1 MSILPFPLRA
11 CAFAALRLG
20 TAALL
25 AAPSL
30 GASAA
35 PPPRGRLEPA
45 FGVTP
50 GGFVWTVEP
59 GTRRLVLRDPE
70 GSERA
75 VFPLGDEGHV
85 LGVADSG
92 ARVTAPTPDGFRRG
106 LARTGEER
114 QVEARYVFRFA
125 DGSVRASTAT
135 TALRGSVPAFFGD
148 EAWLLRRDRGRFRVV
163 RIAPDGETPVGTISE
178 ASVKQRVGRP
188 SGPSLF
194 AGPGGV
200 AALFPGTRGEAAV
213 RLDRPDTLYVPDPL
227 EACGEGRTRLVLPQA
242 EGVLLVS
249 VRTAPWQDEG
259 DQGQPL
265 AVAEVVD
272 DAGRLLKSVALGPWN
287 ELFPLPDGG
296 LLGLD
301 GRESA
306 RFDDRFA
313 EISRTVMPLEEGSD
327 PAAAARVVEQLRRLE
342 RLGPSATGAD
352 WAELAILPGAP
363 ASRYLDR
370 AMSDP
375 ARALGRLGRVAD
387 GEPAALEA
395 AKAIPLLLGALRPD
409 ARSALL
415 AQLRER
421 AEAGAPAWLRRSA
434 AWALLSASPS
444 EAPPW
449 ALPAVAEAIASGAG
463 AETSSLPD
471 EAYSLELAE
480 VVTAVDRARVERIL
494 QERPEAAEGLLAGN
508 LEEALSGSFDELRF
522 HAPARR
528 FARTLLDCT
537 AGPPSATGLLAL
549 ARVSEAALEAS
560 PSPAGLA
567 RGDAE
572 SVGALEARGGLAA
585 DLLAAQGSP
594 DAGLRSSAVAL
605 GPLVGLRLD
614 PVRFRTDVLK
624 RPHLGAFAFLGLVGD
639 RSLPPRAWVGLF
651 TELFTSARAASRD
664 PSACALSGSPVL
676 QADGA
681 SSLDRYCNLFAI
693 VHFAAL
699 DLGDD
704 EDPAFVSRERIGLLG
719 EFARSA
725 SAPPELRL
733 DLKLGRALRGTA
745 SEDEVIEILG
755 ERELAVVFRRVVLG
769 KLPAGSSRL
778 SGFLEHELSSG
789 RLAPSERGVWLD
801 ALARL
806 DAAAGDRVAAEA
818 WTRGLVP
825 LDADDG
831 DAGAFARALD
841 PERVRVSEPL
851 RAALRRARD
860 FPAVSLEAAI
870 ALARA
875 ADPGSAGPLVQALLE
890 TCPACQTPAA
900 LAALFGPLGEEGL
913 EALGS
918 LAGAT
923 LPFGVSPLEALFELD
938 AVRAQ
943 ELGRSRLSA
952 SLARGCVPEPLLP
965 TLLAHGLDPF
975 PDLLSALE
983 ARGCDRARLRP
994 GEPVAA
1000 GIARPA
1006 RTETGR
1012 AARQALDSAGSPSC
1026 RAALASLLGIDAD
1039 DREPAPAEGPEHQ

>member
-1 MSILPFPLRA
+1 M
-11 CAFAALRLG
+11 
-20 TAALL
+20 
-25 AAPSL
+25 
-30 GASAA
+30 
-35 PPPRGRLEPA
+35 
-45 FGVTP
+45 TP

-59 GTRRLVLRDPE
+59 IARRLVLRDPE

-92 ARVTAPTPDGFRRG
+92 ARVTAPTADGFRRG
-106 LARTGEER
+106 VARTGEER
-114 QVEARYVFRFA
+114 QVEAHYVFRFA
-125 DGSVRASTAT
+125 DGSVRTTAAT
-135 TALRGSVPAFFGD
+135 TALRGSEPAFFGD
-148 EAWLLRRDRGRFRVV
+148 EVWLLRRDLGRFRVV
-163 RIAPDGETPVGTISE
+163 LVSPDGEVPVGTISE
-178 ASVKQRVGRP
+178 TAVKQRVGRP
-188 SGPSLF
+188 SGPSLY

-200 AALFPGTRGEAAV
+200 AVLFPGTRGDAAV
-213 RLDRPDTLYVPDPL
+213 RLDHPETLYLPDPL
-227 EACGEGRTRLVLPQA
+227 EACGEGRARLVLPHA
-242 EGVLLVS
+242 EGMLFVS
-249 VRTAPWQDEG
+249 LRTAPWQDEG
-259 DQGQPL
+259 NQGEPL

-272 DAGRLLKSVALGPWN
+272 DAGRLLRSVALGPWN
-287 ELFPLPDGG
+287 EVLPLPDGG

-301 GRESA
+301 GRESV
-306 RFDDRFA
+306 RFDDRFT
-313 EISRTVMPLEEGSD
+313 EVSRTVMPLEEGSD

-342 RLGPSATGAD
+342 RLGARAMGAD

-363 ASRYLDR
+363 ASKYLDR
-370 AMSDP
+370 AMTDP
-375 ARALGRLGRVAD
+375 GGAFERLGRVAD

-395 AKAIPLLLGALRPD
+395 AKAVPILLGALRPD

-421 AEAGAPAWLRRSA
+421 VEAGAPAWLRRSA
-434 AWALLSASPS
+434 AWALVSASPS
-444 EAPPW
+444 EAPSW

-463 AETSSLPD
+463 SETSSLPD

-480 VVTAVDRARVERIL
+480 LVTAVDRARVDRLL
-494 QERPEAAEGLLAGN
+494 QERPDVAEGLLAGN
-508 LEEALSGSFDELRF
+508 LVEALSGSFDELRF

-560 PSPAGLA
+560 PSPVGLA

-572 SVGALEARGGLAA
+572 SIGALEARGGLAA
-585 DLLAAQGSP
+585 ALLAAQGSP
-594 DAGLRSSAVAL
+594 DVGLRSSAFAL

-614 PVRFRTDVLK
+614 AARFRADVLE

-651 TELFTSARAASRD
+651 TELFTRARAASGD

-676 QADGA
+676 QPDGA

-704 EDPAFVSRERIGLLG
+704 EGPAFVSGERIGLLG

-745 SEDEVIEILG
+745 SEEDVVEILG
-755 ERELAVVFRRVVLG
+755 ERELAPVFRRIVLG
-769 KLPAGSSRL
+769 KLPTGSARL
-778 SGFLEHELSSG
+778 SGFLERELSSG

-806 DAAAGDRVAAEA
+806 DAGAGDRVAAEA

-825 LDADDG
+825 LDVEDG

-841 PERVRVSEPL
+841 PERVRASEPL
-851 RAALRRARD
+851 RAELRRARD
-860 FPAVSLEAAI
+860 LPAVSLEAAS

-875 ADPGSAGPLVQALLE
+875 ADTGSAAPLVKALLE
-890 TCPACQTPAA
+890 TCPACPSPAT

-913 EALGS
+913 EALES

-938 AVRAQ
+938 AVRAE
-943 ELGRSRLSA
+943 ELGRSRLA
-952 SLARGCVPEPLLP
+952 AALARGCVPAPLLP
-965 TLLAHGLDPF
+965 ALLAHGLDPF
-975 PDLLSALE
+975 PDLLAALE
-983 ARGCDRARLRP
+983 ARGCDRARLKP

-1012 AARQALDSAGSPSC
+1012 AARQALENAGSPSC
-1026 RAALASLLGIDAD
+1026 RAALASLLGIDTN
-1039 DREPAPAEGPEHQ
+1039 DREPAPPGGPEDR